1 MRAQKADLVMD
12 TNVAVVANGKAEQA
26 NKECVGE
33 CIARLSKLRNECLL
47 LLDFKNLILDEY
59 RKNLHP
65 SGQPGLGD
73 SFFKWLF
80 ENQAN
85 PEYFRRVYIECHPDR
100 GFVEFPTDPRL
111 SSFDQDDRKFVAVAL
126 ASGTNPKILN
136 ASDTDW
142 WLHRNALQEHGIE
155 VEFIC
160 LELMRA

>member
-47 LLDFKNLILDEY
+47 LLDYKNLILDEY

-65 SGQPGLGD
+65 SGQPGPGD

-85 PEYFRRVYIECHPDR
+85 PKYCRRVYIKCHPDR

-111 SSFDQDDRKFVAVAL
+111 SSFDQDDRKFVRCRSTGERDQSEDSKRVGYGLVAPSKCT
-126 ASGTNPKILN
+126 A
-136 ASDTDW
+136 
-142 WLHRNALQEHGIE
+142 
-155 VEFIC
+155 
-160 LELMRA
+160 RARH

>member
-47 LLDFKNLILDEY
+47 LLDYKNLILDEY

-65 SGQPGLGD
+65 SGQPGPGD

-85 PEYFRRVYIECHPDR
+85 PKYCRRVYINLS
-100 GFVEFPTDPRL
+100 PRSWL
-111 SSFDQDDRKFVAVAL
+111 CGIPNRSKTISFDQDDRKFVAVAL

-155 VEFIC
+155 VDIIC